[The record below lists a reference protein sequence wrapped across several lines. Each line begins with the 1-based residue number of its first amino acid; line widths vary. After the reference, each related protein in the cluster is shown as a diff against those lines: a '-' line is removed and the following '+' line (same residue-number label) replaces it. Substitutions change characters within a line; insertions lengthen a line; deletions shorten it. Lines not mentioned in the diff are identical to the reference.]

1 MWDEMIVGGLTTTKA
16 EFNAGFPLAEQMRDS
31 FLTLISRR
39 AGSSADCDCLR
50 ITAGKETAA
59 VPRVQG
65 SLHIRALTPKRTERN
80 GEDWECHQG
89 HGGEGTRVRVERSGG
104 MGKSPQRWI

>member
-1 MWDEMIVGGLTTTKA
+1 MIVGGLTTTKA
-16 EFNAGFPLAEQMRDS
+16 EFNAGFPLAEQMQDS

-65 SLHIRALTPKRTERN
+65 SFAYKGINTKKDRTKWGRL
-80 GEDWECHQG
+80 G
-89 HGGEGTRVRVERSGG
+89 VSPRS
-104 MGKSPQRWI
+104 RWRRDKG